1 MIKTNLINF
10 TNRFFRVMLKFMK
23 LVMLLKQFVAL
34 MDRFDNTYQNNSLS
48 FVSVRYAIPP
58 NQAEKNMSRR

>member
-1 MIKTNLINF
+1 
-10 TNRFFRVMLKFMK
+10 
-23 LVMLLKQFVAL
+23 MLLKQFVAL